1 MTGWVI
7 IKVSHFFVPFQCFH
21 ILSIGICLLSRI
33 VLNDCMMGIFF
44 LSFLFLL
51 GGAVG
56 VVEFKSILPSE
67 LGVDEWFSAC
77 LAFNH
82 FLFSMFVFFVF
93 VVEL

>member
-1 MTGWVI
+1 M
-7 IKVSHFFVPFQCFH
+7 
-21 ILSIGICLLSRI
+21 
-33 VLNDCMMGIFF
+33 FF

-56 VVEFKSILPSE
+56 VVEFKLILPSE
-67 LGVDEWFSAC
+67 LGVDEWFFTGFT
-77 LAFNH
+77 FNH